1 MNLAS
6 VSAMAMSDGVSSA
19 GVRSVGAI
27 LGGVITT
34 LGYSTGINRGG
45 LQIGLEIL
53 KEFAET
59 A

>member
-27 LGGVITT
+27 LGGGITT
-34 LGYSTGINRGG
+34 LGDVVGITRGG
-45 LQIGLEIL
+45 L
-53 KEFAET
+53 
-59 A
+59 